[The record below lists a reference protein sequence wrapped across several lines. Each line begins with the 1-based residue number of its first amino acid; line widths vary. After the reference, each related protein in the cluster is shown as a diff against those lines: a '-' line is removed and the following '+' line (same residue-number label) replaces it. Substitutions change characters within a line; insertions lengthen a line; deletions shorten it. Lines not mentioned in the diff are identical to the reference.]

1 MNGLLKIDFYEDT
14 VFENL
19 DIDYDVDEIY
29 IDKSSVGKSKD
40 EKLIH
45 NFLAVG
51 RQNNAA
57 KKLIAE
63 LSSHA
68 FYLVKHTNGVS
79 VFKKF
84 KDSNVFINSFEDKN
98 IKCWNDTFYTLD
110 EPVSKG
116 GSKKR
121 LLVVFSSIA
130 DLPFNASISRRV
142 FFKNFSTIAKYIPK
156 NTYVLRIA
164 DLGGVLGGFY
174 LNSNADSNFENK
186 VQNLIRKVQKDESI
200 ADAQVVFYGGSKGAT
215 GALYHGLKMGIK
227 TLAVDPIVSDE
238 FYIKKYNDLHF
249 VEGAFPCYKQEKF
262 NDLMLKNSNRKLDF
276 IKIIT
281 SPNSEQYSYIQN
293 IIFSSN
299 TTINNYIFSNPYIK
313 SHPDVGKQTLNF
325 ATAMINNLLYDV
337 SMDTSFISEF

>member
-1 MNGLLKIDFYEDT
+1 MSGLLKIDFYEDT

-29 IDKSSVGKSKD
+29 INKSSVGKNKD

-57 KKLIAE
+57 KKLIAA

-79 VFKKF
+79 VFKNF

-98 IKCWNDTFYTLD
+98 IKCWDDTFYTLD
-110 EPVSKG
+110 EPFSKG

-121 LLVVFSSIA
+121 LLVIFSSIA
-130 DLPFNASISRRV
+130 DFPFNASISRRV

-156 NTYVLRIA
+156 NTYILRIA

-186 VQNLIRKVQKDESI
+186 VQNLIRKVQEDEGI

-238 FYIKKYNDLHF
+238 FYIKTYNDLHF

-262 NDLMLKNSNRKLDF
+262 SNLMLENSNKKLNF
-276 IKIIT
+276 IKVIT

-293 IIFSSN
+293 IILSSN

-325 ATAMINNLLYDV
+325 ATAMLNNLLYDV

>member
-1 MNGLLKIDFYEDT
+1 MSGLLKIDFNEDT
-14 VFENL
+14 VFEKL
-19 DIDYDVDEIY
+19 DIDYNVDEIY
-29 IDKSSVGKSKD
+29 IDKSAIGKNND

-45 NFLAVG
+45 NFLALG
-51 RQNNAA
+51 RKNNDA
-57 KKLIAE
+57 KKLIAK
-63 LSSHA
+63 LSSNA
-68 FYLVKHTNGVS
+68 FHLVRHINGVS
-79 VFKKF
+79 VFQKF
-84 KDSNVFINSFEDKN
+84 KDSNVFINSFIDKD

-116 GSKKR
+116 GSKER
-121 LLVVFSSIA
+121 LLVIFSSIA
-130 DLPFNASISRRV
+130 DLPFNASVSRRV
-142 FFKNFSTIAKYIPK
+142 FFKNYSTIAKYIPK
-156 NTYVLRIA
+156 NTYILRIA

-174 LNSNADSNFENK
+174 LNSNADSNFESK
-186 VQNLIRKVQKDESI
+186 VQNLIRKVQEDESI

-262 NDLMLKNSNRKLDF
+262 NDLMLENSNRELDF
-276 IKIIT
+276 IKLIT

-293 IIFSSN
+293 IILSRN
-299 TTINNYIFSNPYIK
+299 ATINNYIFSNPYIN

-325 ATAMINNLLYDV
+325 ATAMLNNLLYDV
-337 SMDTSFISEF
+337 SMDTSFISDF